1 MPDAHVTTR
10 IEIKMHVGNTLT
22 YIFLIMSHSQL
33 VALDDFSNL
42 HNYQNLKN
50 IYLAEHE
57 GPRVT
62 IVTVTSH
69 NKSDSI
75 FSQL

>member
-1 MPDAHVTTR
+1 
-10 IEIKMHVGNTLT
+10 MHVGNTLT

-50 IYLAEHE
+50 IYLISPNINERE
-57 GPRVT
+57 
-62 IVTVTSH
+62 
-69 NKSDSI
+69 
-75 FSQL
+75 LLL